1 MAYLKAPA
9 GTRGPGS
16 WPFLAREPCTRLVN
30 SRGYKRARLQGR
42 FGASNSSGSDNT
54 GSSGDP
60 EVQENLVKLLNEQ
73 VGANQGHTQSSAAE
87 TSSSPNSSGN
97 PEVQNTLSK
106 LVKLQVGAE
115 QVKARAAEGSETLK
129 QTAEE
134 AKEELERLRQVATD
148 RSNLGFGSAL
158 ADVNQAADEVAEM
171 LRISRE
177 KIEANDADFAQ
188 WQYDMARRRSQ
199 GQFFQNLYT
208 AEDPGRPASRQ
219 AARAVDGSAA
229 QAAPS
234 LLTQNIFSF
243 LTAVLVLAVIA
254 DVVSGAPSF
263 GQDLLYAG
271 IAASMAVSLWLGR
284 QKKVTPSDHSEKPQ

>member
-134 AKEELERLRQVATD
+134 VCWPLL
-148 RSNLGFGSAL
+148 FC
-158 ADVNQAADEVAEM
+158 
-171 LRISRE
+171 
-177 KIEANDADFAQ
+177 
-188 WQYDMARRRSQ
+188 
-199 GQFFQNLYT
+199 
-208 AEDPGRPASRQ
+208 
-219 AARAVDGSAA
+219 GSAA
-229 QAAPS
+229 HTSTSQLLLKAQA
-234 LLTQNIFSF
+234 L
-243 LTAVLVLAVIA
+243 VCLVLTCNAHISA
-254 DVVSGAPSF
+254 CVVHIVF
-263 GQDLLYAG
+263 GQKLVG
-271 IAASMAVSLWLGR
+271 WGS
-284 QKKVTPSDHSEKPQ
+284 